1 MAGEQLKAFQE
12 AYRNLELLP
21 LVDQKEL
28 DQFRVDYGNEVIAE
42 LEQLVEDS
50 PSGDGKI
57 IFTGHRGCGKSTL
70 LAEFSRRF
78 SDRYFVVLFSI
89 ADTIEM
95 SDVNHINILFA
106 IAVNL
111 MTEAEKQKIEIPAS
125 TKAAFQRWFATHTKT
140 ETETIG
146 AEVAGGFNLLKIISS
161 KLKVDAAVRHEIKQ
175 EFERKISDLVARINE
190 IAASIQV
197 AAKREV
203 LVIIDDLDKLELSRV
218 NDIYRDNIKA
228 LCLPGFRIIYT
239 IPIAVLRDKFL
250 RPLLETETNDQ
261 IVVMSVVKLF
271 ERGKSREADATPR
284 PEATQV
290 LCEILKKRISDQLL
304 EHQTAEKIVLNSGG
318 VLREL
323 IRIAN
328 ECCRICL
335 RLIRRQPD
343 QEVRIDDE
351 ILDQAINGIRNDFAT
366 PLGKVDYAILQT
378 TYQNFMPDDPK
389 QVEFLD
395 LLHGLYVLEYRNR
408 QNWYDVHPIVV
419 DLLKDQ
425 GLINGT

>member
-1 MAGEQLKAFQE
+1 MADELLKAFQE

-21 LVDQKEL
+21 LLEQNDLKR
-28 DQFRVDYGNEVIAE
+28 FRVDYGNDVIEE

-50 PSGDGKI
+50 PNRDGKI

-70 LAEFSRRF
+70 LAEFTRRLD
-78 SDRYFVVLFSI
+78 SRYFVVSFSI
-89 ADTIEM
+89 SDTIEM
-95 SDVNHINILFA
+95 SDVNHTNILFA

-111 MTEAEKQKIEIPAS
+111 MTEAEKQQIKIPKSARD
-125 TKAAFQRWFATHTKT
+125 KFYKWFAIRTKT
-140 ETETIG
+140 ETASLG
-146 AEVAGGFNLLKIISS
+146 AEASGGIELLKIVSA
-161 KLKVDAAVRHEIKQ
+161 KLKVDATVRQEIKK
-175 EFERKISDLVARINE
+175 EFERKISDLVAQINI
-190 IAASIQV
+190 IAGEIQV
-197 AAKREV
+197 ASRKDV

-271 ERGKSREADATPR
+271 EKGKNRQPDAQPR
-284 PEATQV
+284 PEAQEV

-335 RLIRRQPD
+335 RLIRRKPD
-343 QEVRIDDE
+343 QPVVIDDE
-351 ILDQAINGIRNDFAT
+351 ILDLAVNGIRNDFAV
-366 PLGKVDYAILQT
+366 PLGKVDYEILRK
-378 TYQNFMPDDPK
+378 TYESFMPDDPK
-389 QVEFLD
+389 QAEFLD

-419 DLLKDQ
+419 DLLKEQ
-425 GLINGT
+425 GLVNGT